1 MLKASTKLSVTGAAT
16 LLGVALLGG
25 GAYAAAGSLT
35 ADDAP
40 GQVLQV
46 SGVGPTAGQASAT
59 ALVHA
64 NAKDPLGTTP
74 SPPKANDPSIAQ
86 TTAVAT
92 LHSAVGQ
99 VARPAPQTLPAYHA
113 VTPQVAASPQ
123 PVAPSPM
130 MTRGTNTSPT
140 PMH

>member
-25 GAYAAAGSLT
+25 GAYAAAGFLT
-35 ADDAP
+35 ADDVP

-46 SGVGPTAGQASAT
+46 SGVGTAAVQASAT

-64 NAKDPLGTTP
+64 NAKDPLGTP
-74 SPPKANDPSIAQ
+74 SSPPKANDPSIAK

-92 LHSAVGQ
+92 LHGAVGQ
-99 VARPAPQTLPAYHA
+99 VVRPAPQTLPAYHA
-113 VTPQVAASPQ
+113 VTPQMAASPQ
-123 PVAPSPM
+123 PVAPSPT
-130 MTRGTNTSPT
+130 MTRGPNTSLT